1 MPATEEGL
9 KELDAALEQIKGPIG
24 GLEAPVRT
32 RYVEAAAKRRGEIVA
47 AVQKEEARLAK
58 LPMTGAVFMDPQ
70 VGAKLEF
77 RNKTRVYVTVFRDQT
92 SEGEY
97 EIDDNKIIV
106 RLPGNNTVFNRDGAW
121 LRGGGLN
128 LKRQAEK

>member
-1 MPATEEGL
+1 M
-9 KELDAALEQIKGPIG
+9 
-24 GLEAPVRT
+24 RT
-32 RYVEAAAKRRGEIVA
+32 RYVDAAAKRRGDIVA
-47 AVQKEEARLAK
+47 AVQKEDARLAK

-77 RNKTRVYVTVFRDQT
+77 RNKTRVYVRCCAIRLRRASTR
-92 SEGEY
+92 SM
-97 EIDDNKIIV
+97 DNKVII